1 MAKEDHQRRGRLLIS
16 DCQLP
21 IGEGKAN
28 PPSLK
33 VCRGSFEKLVIGNW
47 QLTMPKGEI
56 MAEKKEFR
64 VQAKQREG
72 RGKND
77 ARRARREGMVPIT
90 VYGGGA
96 ETIAAVAP
104 ARDLAAILR
113 SESARNTIFTIEV
126 EGVGESEV
134 MFHDRQIDPVKGR
147 LIHADLTRLVKGQK
161 IEVTVPLHLVGEP
174 IGVKERQGVLEQII
188 REIDVRCEPRDIPDS
203 LDVDV
208 SNLDVH
214 DTLHVSDIQVSEG
227 VEILTDAEIVI
238 ATVGI
243 VKEEE
248 APAPVI

>member
-1 MAKEDHQRRGRLLIS
+1 
-16 DCQLP
+16 
-21 IGEGKAN
+21 
-28 PPSLK
+28 
-33 VCRGSFEKLVIGNW
+33 
-47 QLTMPKGEI
+47 
-56 MAEKKEFR
+56 MAEKKDYK
-64 VQAKQREG
+64 VQAKVREG

-96 ETIAAVAP
+96 ETVAAVAP
-104 ARDLAAILR
+104 LRDLAAILR
-113 SESARNTIFTIEV
+113 SEAGRNTIFTIDV

-174 IGVKERQGVLEQII
+174 IGVKEKQGVLEQII
-188 REIDVRCEPRDIPDS
+188 REIDIRCEPREIPDS

-214 DTLHVSDIQVSEG
+214 DVLHVSDIPVGEAI
-227 VEILTDAEIVI
+227 EILTDPEHVI

-243 VKEEE
+243 VKEEAE
-248 APAPVI
+248 AAPATEGEEPAEPEVIGKGKKEEEGEEAE

>member
-1 MAKEDHQRRGRLLIS
+1 
-16 DCQLP
+16 
-21 IGEGKAN
+21 
-28 PPSLK
+28 
-33 VCRGSFEKLVIGNW
+33 
-47 QLTMPKGEI
+47 MPKGEI

-248 APAPVI
+248 APAPVIEGEEPAEPELIGKGKKEEEGEGEAE

>member
-1 MAKEDHQRRGRLLIS
+1 
-16 DCQLP
+16 
-21 IGEGKAN
+21 
-28 PPSLK
+28 
-33 VCRGSFEKLVIGNW
+33 
-47 QLTMPKGEI
+47 
-56 MAEKKEFR
+56 MAEKKDFK
-64 VQAKQREG
+64 VQAKLREG

-77 ARRARREGMVPIT
+77 ARRARRDGMVPIT

-96 ETIAAVAP
+96 ETLAAVAP

-113 SESARNTIFTIEV
+113 TEAGRNTIFTIEV
-126 EGVGESEV
+126 EGVGVSEV

-174 IGVKERQGVLEQII
+174 FGVKEKQGVLEQII
-188 REIDVRCEPRDIPDS
+188 REIEIRCEPRQIPDS

-214 DTLHVSDIQVSEG
+214 DLLHVSDIPVGEG
-227 VEILTDAEIVI
+227 VEILTDPEQVI

-243 VKEEE
+243 VKEEVE
-248 APAPVI
+248 PVVPAEGEEPAEPEVIGKGKKEEEGEESE